1 MFLSE
6 GGREGGFSTFYVLTE
21 AAAVAQL
28 RLEKAEE
35 GRNFTKLA
43 GNSEEQQIIETNAKK
58 PLL

>member
-6 GGREGGFSTFYVLTE
+6 GEREGGFSTFYVLTE
-21 AAAVAQL
+21 AAAVPQL

-43 GNSEEQQIIETNAKK
+43 GNS
-58 PLL
+58 